1 MEKRLSSQ
9 PVDANYIEQ
18 LKVARNTVIQDSD
31 TKSEKSNPSHQT
43 TNEVTQ
49 ELTSKSEKKF
59 DSAVLSGDFA
69 QTFVQKLASLERKK
83 EAVEQE
89 IAKIEKI
96 YLSIN
101 EKKKQLEQRRE
112 EIIKTDEKL
121 KALNKEIDII
131 LKNDQL

>member
-31 TKSEKSNPSHQT
+31 TKREKSNPSHQT

-121 KALNKEIDII
+121 KALNKEIDTI
-131 LKNDQL
+131 LQND